1 MNHGTMKQSETMNQ
15 SGTMNQ
21 STLPR
26 LGAACGAVFAIV
38 LTVANGNGTQS
49 FSGPRAIAGIA
60 ALTLVLPFIAYL
72 CCVLR
77 QADRAGGTGGADGW
91 LASTALAA
99 GITGIALK
107 LGSGAPELAMH
118 TAHLTA
124 GTQLNT
130 AIQAIADGATVLSLY
145 PLAVFCA
152 ATAIVAFRACALPR
166 WLSAGAAVTGVAL
179 AINGGFLGT
188 DSVPALLL
196 FALWTL
202 LTSVHLLRRTWRK
215 PAPVLQPE
223 ATVGV

>member
-1 MNHGTMKQSETMNQ
+1 
-15 SGTMNQ
+15 MNQ

-38 LTVANGNGTQS
+38 LAVANGNGTQT

-60 ALTLVLPFIAYL
+60 ALTLALPFIAYL
-72 CCVLR
+72 CSVLR
-77 QADRAGGTGGADGW
+77 QADRADGADGW
-91 LASTALAA
+91 LVSTALAA
-99 GITGIALK
+99 GIAAIVLK

-130 AIQAIADGATVLSLY
+130 AIEAIADGATVLSLY
-145 PLAVFCA
+145 PLAVFCT
-152 ATAIVAFRACALPR
+152 ATAIVAFRTRALPR
-166 WLSAGAAVTGVAL
+166 WLSAGAAVTAVAL
-179 AINGGFLGT
+179 AINGGLPGT
-188 DSVPALLL
+188 GSVPALLL

-202 LTSVHLLRRTWRK
+202 LTSVHLLRRTGRK
-215 PAPVLQPE
+215 AAPVLQTE

>member
-1 MNHGTMKQSETMNQ
+1 M
-15 SGTMNQ
+15 
-21 STLPR
+21 
-26 LGAACGAVFAIV
+26 
-38 LTVANGNGTQS
+38 
-49 FSGPRAIAGIA
+49 
-60 ALTLVLPFIAYL
+60 
-72 CCVLR
+72 LR
-77 QADRAGGTGGADGW
+77 QADRADGPGGAGGADGW

-118 TAHLTA
+118 TAHLTT

-130 AIQAIADGATVLSLY
+130 AIEAIADGATVLSLY

-152 ATAIVAFRACALPR
+152 ATAIVAFRTRALPR
-166 WLSAGAAVTGVAL
+166 RLSAGAAITAAAL
-179 AINGGFLGT
+179 AVNGGFLGT

-215 PAPVLQPE
+215 PAPALQTE

>member
-1 MNHGTMKQSETMNQ
+1 
-15 SGTMNQ
+15 MNQ

-38 LTVANGNGTQS
+38 LVVANGDGSQP

-60 ALTLVLPFIAYL
+60 ALTLALPFIAYL
-72 CCVLR
+72 CSVLR
-77 QADRAGGTGGADGW
+77 DAAGADGADGW

-99 GITGIALK
+99 GITGIVLK

-124 GTQLNT
+124 GTQLHA
-130 AIQAIADGATVLSLY
+130 AIDGIGGGATVLSLY

-152 ATAIVAFRACALPR
+152 AIAILAFRTRALPR
-166 WLSAGAAVTGVAL
+166 WLSAGTAVTAAAL

-188 DSVPALLL
+188 SFVPALLL
-196 FALWTL
+196 FTLWTL
-202 LTSVHLLRRTWRK
+202 LTSVYLLRRTWRK
-215 PAPVLQPE
+215 PAPVVRTE
-223 ATVGV
+223 AAVGV

>member
-1 MNHGTMKQSETMNQ
+1 
-15 SGTMNQ
+15 MNQ

-38 LTVANGNGTQS
+38 LTVANGNGTQT
-49 FSGPRAIAGIA
+49 FSGPRAIAGVA
-60 ALTLVLPFIAYL
+60 ALTLALPFIAYL
-72 CCVLR
+72 CSVLR
-77 QADRAGGTGGADGW
+77 QADGADGADGW
-91 LASTALAA
+91 LVSTALAA
-99 GITGIALK
+99 GIAAIVLK

-130 AIQAIADGATVLSLY
+130 AIEAIADGATVLSLY

-152 ATAIVAFRACALPR
+152 ATAIVAFRTRALPR
-166 WLSAGAAVTGVAL
+166 WLSAGAAVTAAAL

-196 FALWTL
+196 FVLWTL

-215 PAPVLQPE
+215 PAPAVRTE
-223 ATVGV
+223 AAVGV